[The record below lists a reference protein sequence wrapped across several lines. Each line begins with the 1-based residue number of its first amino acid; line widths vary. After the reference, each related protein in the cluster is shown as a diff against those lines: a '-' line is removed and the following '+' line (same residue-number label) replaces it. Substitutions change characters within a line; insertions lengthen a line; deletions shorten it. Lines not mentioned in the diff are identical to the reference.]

1 MPSAAQASAP
11 PELHDQGVLESLGS
25 RAAAQQPY
33 FKLSRL
39 NFGPTHADLGRLSR
53 FLGTSS
59 CYYLEAPAT
68 CHICSVPGDQTTF
81 FSDLVPFLLPSF
93 LANHNHHHH
102 HNHISSSSSSSPPPP
117 PTKFLLHF
125 IRPTTAHNK
134 HMAVRQNNMMET
146 YHGIVR
152 TPADAI
158 KLFEA
163 CRLGL
168 LPRVQRRLS
177 EKERQSIRSGS
188 VFVWDERE
196 AGMRRWTDGKSWS
209 ASRVSGSFL
218 TYREMEGKRGG
229 GFGTSSRRSAGK
241 TPDSGRGSDDMSDD
255 GEPDG
260 YRYKADGLMKQSFSI
275 TTSQGQ
281 HLHLIS
287 YFSRPHPS
295 EPELPQPS
303 SDPSLRHIVPVKGMY
318 PESSMNDQPVPATT
332 RTPMASYTHP
342 PPPHPGYHPQYTQQ
356 PYPGWPPSPMATP
369 PYSHYTVSGHYP
381 TVPLPH
387 PHGYPHHPHY
397 MSGPPPPPPPPPHH
411 LYEHR
416 PSLPPPTAAAQP
428 RITPPILPPAH
439 TSPYLAQVRIKEES
453 PRSQHLHYQPP
464 PLIPGPG
471 RSMPGPLPTTLPRG
485 STPPARAL
493 SQSPTIA
500 PVNTNTGSSSNKASL
515 SALLHPTPSDSEP
528 TSANPSAGSAS
539 SSPRALG
546 VAPNTGGPAT
556 TGLAAMGFH
565 EDARALD
572 VLNKKFSI

>member
-1 MPSAAQASAP
+1 
-11 PELHDQGVLESLGS
+11 
-25 RAAAQQPY
+25 
-33 FKLSRL
+33 
-39 NFGPTHADLGRLSR
+39 
-53 FLGTSS
+53 
-59 CYYLEAPAT
+59 
-68 CHICSVPGDQTTF
+68 
-81 FSDLVPFLLPSF
+81 
-93 LANHNHHHH
+93 
-102 HNHISSSSSSSPPPP
+102 
-117 PTKFLLHF
+117 
-125 IRPTTAHNK
+125 
-134 HMAVRQNNMMET
+134 MAVRQNNMMET

-229 GFGTSSRRSAGK
+229 GFGTSRRSAGK
-241 TPDSGRGSDDMSDD
+241 TPDSGRGSDDASDD

-287 YFSRPHPS
+287 YFSRPHPN

-303 SDPSLRHIVPVKGMY
+303 SDPSLRQIVPVKGMY

-332 RTPMASYTHP
+332 RTPMVTYAHP
-342 PPPHPGYHPQYTQQ
+342 PPPHHPGYHPQYAQA
-356 PYPGWPPSPMATP
+356 PYPGWPPSPVATP
-369 PYSHYTVSGHYP
+369 PYSHYTVAGHYAP
-381 TVPLPH
+381 APLPH
-387 PHGYPHHPHY
+387 PHAHPHAAPYPPHPHY
-397 MSGPPPPPPPPPHH
+397 MAGPPPPHM
-411 LYEHR
+411 YEQR
-416 PSLPPPTAAAQP
+416 SPLPPPGSAQP
-428 RITPPILPPAH
+428 RVTPPVGPNYGQASPAH
-439 TSPYLAQVRIKEES
+439 TSPYLAQIRIKEES
-453 PRSQHLHYQPP
+453 PRMQPMQYQPP
-464 PLIPGPG
+464 APGPG
-471 RSMPGPLPTTLPRG
+471 RTMPGPLPPTLPHS
-485 STPPARAL
+485 STPPSRAL
-493 SQSPTIA
+493 SQSPPNNAA
-500 PVNTNTGSSSNKASL
+500 PVSSNKASL

-528 TSANPSAGSAS
+528 NSAAAGSNS
-539 SSPRALG
+539 TNSSPRAPAG
-546 VAPNTGGPAT
+546 IPSQAPQ

-565 EDARALD
+565 EDVRALD

>member
-1 MPSAAQASAP
+1 
-11 PELHDQGVLESLGS
+11 
-25 RAAAQQPY
+25 
-33 FKLSRL
+33 
-39 NFGPTHADLGRLSR
+39 
-53 FLGTSS
+53 
-59 CYYLEAPAT
+59 
-68 CHICSVPGDQTTF
+68 
-81 FSDLVPFLLPSF
+81 
-93 LANHNHHHH
+93 
-102 HNHISSSSSSSPPPP
+102 
-117 PTKFLLHF
+117 
-125 IRPTTAHNK
+125 
-134 HMAVRQNNMMET
+134 MAVRQNNMMET

-229 GFGTSSRRSAGK
+229 GFGTTSRRSAGK
-241 TPDSGRGSDDMSDD
+241 TPDSGRGSDDASDD

-303 SDPSLRHIVPVKGMY
+303 TDPSLRHIVPVKGMY

-332 RTPMASYTHP
+332 RTPMATYAHP
-342 PPPHPGYHPQYTQQ
+342 PPPHPGYHPQYAQQ
-356 PYPGWPPSPMATP
+356 PYPGWPPSPVATP
-369 PYSHYTVSGHYP
+369 PYSHYTVTGHYAP
-381 TVPLPH
+381 APLPH
-387 PHGYPHHPHY
+387 PHGHPHAQYPPPVHHPHY
-397 MSGPPPPPPPPPHH
+397 LAGPPPPHP
-411 LYEHR
+411 YDHR
-416 PSLPPPTAAAQP
+416 PSLPPPGSAQP
-428 RITPPILPPAH
+428 RVTATVLPPYGQQQGPH
-439 TSPYLAQVRIKEES
+439 SSPYLAQVRIKEES
-453 PRSQHLHYQPP
+453 PRLQQLHYQPP
-464 PLIPGPG
+464 APGPG
-471 RSMPGPLPTTLPRG
+471 RSMPGPLPPTLPHA
-485 STPPARAL
+485 STPPPRAL
-493 SQSPTIA
+493 SQSP
-500 PVNTNTGSSSNKASL
+500 PVVHVSVSGNKASL

-528 TSANPSAGSAS
+528 NSANPSAGSNNSAT
-539 SSPRALG
+539 SSPRA
-546 VAPNTGGPAT
+546 TGGVTAT
-556 TGLAAMGFH
+556 AVPSGGLAAMGFH
-565 EDARALD
+565 EDVRALD